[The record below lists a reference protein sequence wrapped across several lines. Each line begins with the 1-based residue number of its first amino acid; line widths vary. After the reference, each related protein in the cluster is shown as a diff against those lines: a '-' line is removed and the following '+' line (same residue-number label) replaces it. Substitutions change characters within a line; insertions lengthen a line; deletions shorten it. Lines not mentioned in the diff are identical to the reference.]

1 MDVLVFYSIIAPR
14 WSFTRLSRQSQRE
27 KISWKKKKTKT
38 CFTRRRFILAIS
50 KMDKKNQFLYVKR
63 LLNGF
68 RGRNKARV
76 FFFTSVDYKMSRY
89 ENVDLKINYIK
100 KKKTIIFQTRRY
112 VVCIESRND
121 FRINKNNVE

>member
-1 MDVLVFYSIIAPR
+1 
-14 WSFTRLSRQSQRE
+14 
-27 KISWKKKKTKT
+27 
-38 CFTRRRFILAIS
+38 
-50 KMDKKNQFLYVKR
+50 MDKKNQFLYVKR

-100 KKKTIIFQTRRY
+100 KKKQLFFKRVATSFASSLETIF
-112 VVCIESRND
+112 E
-121 FRINKNNVE
+121 